1 MSAPL
6 FPAPP
11 ALSDEALGVRAWFA
25 DAQATVV
32 MQVTASRMTEAVAR
46 YLAEVVYGEAVA
58 RYVSKGRK
66 ARFVH
71 DWREVETYEPAGR
84 DVLVQWGHASLDAAA
99 EVLVCLGPKA
109 SPLVRIATTTGVGL
123 LRMLGHEIRQIDELE
138 PVLAPL
144 ADLVG

>member
-32 MQVTASRMTEAVAR
+32 MQVRASRMTEAVAR
-46 YLAEVVYGEAVA
+46 YLVDVVYAEAVS

-66 ARFVH
+66 ARFLH
-71 DWREVETYEPAGR
+71 DWRDVETYDPAGR
-84 DVLVQWGHASLDAAA
+84 DVLIQWGHASLHAA
-99 EVLVCLGPKA
+99 EEVIVCLGPKA
-109 SPLVRIATTTGVGL
+109 SPLVRIATTTGIGL
-123 LRMLGHEIRQIDELE
+123 LRMLGHEIRQVDDLD
-138 PVLAPL
+138 PLVAPL
-144 ADLVG
+144 ATLVG